1 MPENIHFGTDGWR
14 GRIAEDYTFANI
26 RRCTQGFAQYLL
38 EKGLGNEWVIVGYD
52 QRFHSE
58 NFAISVA
65 EVLAAN
71 GLRVYLTDKA
81 TPTPV
86 ISYSVINKKAVGAVN
101 ITASHN
107 PSTDNGFKVR
117 DEHGGAIDPEGL
129 AEIESYIPKS
139 EEETQRLDFK
149 DGINQGRI
157 VVFNPNSEYIKK
169 IRK

>member
-1 MPENIHFGTDGWR
+1 MPEKIHFGTDGWR

-26 RRCTQGFAQYLL
+26 RRCAQGFAEYLL
-38 EKGLGNEWVIVGYD
+38 KKGLKNEWVIVGYD

-71 GLRVYLTDKA
+71 DLRVYLTDKA

-86 ISYSVINKKAVGAVN
+86 ISYSVINKKAVGAAN

-117 DEHGGAIDPEGL
+117 NEHGGAIDPDGL
-129 AEIESYIPKS
+129 VEIESFIPES
-139 EEETQRLDFK
+139 EDQTRRISKEE
-149 DGINQGRI
+149 GINEGRI
-157 VVFNPNSEYIKK
+157 ILFDLY
-169 IRK
+169 